1 MDSLLPLLR
10 RDKLRVY
17 VACQDEA
24 RPKWETVRIPTLAL
38 FGEDDEYVDPTKNM
52 ALLAGFNN
60 ARITTGLFPRADHN
74 LKKAFNPTKYPDID
88 WPSTSTPATSSLH
101 SGSATT
107 CCADRR
113 DNGALR
119 TAAVTGLSRHGASP
133 LTFPPRPQRAAFLEA
148 CRLVPWEDQ

>member
-38 FGEDDEYVDPTKNM
+38 LGEDDEYVDPTKNM

-88 WPSTSTPATSSLH
+88 WP
-101 SGSATT
+101 
-107 CCADRR
+107 RR
-113 DNGALR
+113 IDACYEFVAQWLGNNVLR
-119 TAAVTGLSRHGASP
+119 RQTR
-133 LTFPPRPQRAAFLEA
+133 
-148 CRLVPWEDQ
+148 